1 MKVPAEVIYSLSDRP
16 RSPRNF
22 HRTGG
27 LHAAGLFDAQGQ
39 LCGCGKML
47 VVTMHWINWLVLALL
62 ADELP

>member
-1 MKVPAEVIYSLSDRP
+1 VDYALVYSTLKGS
-16 RSPRNF
+16 
-22 HRTGG
+22 
-27 LHAAGLFDAQGQ
+27 